1 MFRLLKGELPQR
13 YGLPYFYV
21 PPFGTFLLFSSLPRM
36 SSPFNNE
43 QLLEQALEW
52 FFMLQSEDC
61 TDEDRRR
68 FNLWYRQSE
77 ENQAAYAHA
86 ECLWSDLDQIKEEK
100 DNPRLKKARRHS
112 RRSPARMLGMSVLL
126 LVSSALA
133 VAGWMDY
140 SAETITYSTRKGE
153 RQAVVLDDGTAVDLN
168 TATRLHATISLLR
181 RRIVLDQGEAIF
193 DVRHESLRPFKVQA
207 GDLAIRDIGTRF
219 SARRHGHAVSVAVLQ
234 GAIEINGERVEEG
247 YQRNYL
253 PDTGLSS
260 IQPIDAEQVEA
271 WKHGRLVFRKSPLR
285 DVIAELERYHSV
297 RIVFADPS
305 LARQTLSGTFDID
318 DLELFLASVE
328 KILPVQVQLLL
339 EEGERMFLMEKTGR
353 K

>member
-1 MFRLLKGELPQR
+1 
-13 YGLPYFYV
+13 
-21 PPFGTFLLFSSLPRM
+21 M

-86 ECLWSDLDQIKEEK
+86 ECLWSDLDRIKEEK

-133 VAGWMDY
+133 VAGWMEH

>member
-1 MFRLLKGELPQR
+1 MSCYVAHFRS
-13 YGLPYFYV
+13 
-21 PPFGTFLLFSSLPRM
+21 FLLCHPM

-86 ECLWSDLDQIKEEK
+86 GRLWSNLDQVKEEK
-100 DNPRLKKARRHS
+100 DNPRLKKARRRHS
-112 RRSPARMLGMSVLL
+112 GLSPARMLGMSALL

-133 VAGWMDY
+133 AVGWMEY

-153 RQAVVLDDGTAVDLN
+153 RQVVVLDDGTAVDLN
-168 TATRLHATISLLR
+168 TATRLHTTISLLR

-193 DVRHESLRPFKVQA
+193 DVRHESLRSFRVQA

-219 SARRHGHAVSVAVLQ
+219 SARRHGDAVSVAVLQ

-305 LARQTLSGTFDID
+305 IARQTLSGTFDID

-339 EEGERMFLMEKTGR
+339 EEGERMFLMEKTRR

>member
-1 MFRLLKGELPQR
+1 
-13 YGLPYFYV
+13 
-21 PPFGTFLLFSSLPRM
+21 M

-61 TDEDRRR
+61 TDEDRQR

-86 ECLWSDLDQIKEEK
+86 ECLWSDLDQIREEG
-100 DNPRLKKARRHS
+100 DIPGLKSARRARP
-112 RRSPARMLGMSVLL
+112 RRSAARMLGMSVLL

-133 VAGWMDY
+133 VAGWMEY

-181 RRIVLDQGEAIF
+181 RKIVLDQGEAIF
-193 DVRHESLRPFKVQA
+193 DVRHESLRPFTVQA

-219 SARRHGHAVSVAVLQ
+219 SARRHGDAVSVAVLQ
-234 GAIEINGERVEEG
+234 GVIEINSERVEEG

-253 PDTGLSS
+253 SDTGLSS

-339 EEGERMFLMEKTGR
+339 EEGERMFLMEKTRR

>member
-1 MFRLLKGELPQR
+1 ME
-13 YGLPYFYV
+13 
-21 PPFGTFLLFSSLPRM
+21 
-36 SSPFNNE
+36 
-43 QLLEQALEW
+43 
-52 FFMLQSEDC
+52 
-61 TDEDRRR
+61 
-68 FNLWYRQSE
+68 
-77 ENQAAYAHA
+77 
-86 ECLWSDLDQIKEEK
+86 
-100 DNPRLKKARRHS
+100 
-112 RRSPARMLGMSVLL
+112 
-126 LVSSALA
+126 
-133 VAGWMDY
+133 Y

-181 RRIVLDQGEAIF
+181 RKIVLDQGEAIF
-193 DVRHESLRPFKVQA
+193 DVRHESLRPFTVQA

-219 SARRHGHAVSVAVLQ
+219 SARRHGDAVSVAVLQ
-234 GAIEINGERVEEG
+234 GVIEINSERVEEG

-339 EEGERMFLMEKTGR
+339 EEGERMFLMEKTRR

>member
-1 MFRLLKGELPQR
+1 
-13 YGLPYFYV
+13 
-21 PPFGTFLLFSSLPRM
+21 M

-61 TDEDRRR
+61 TDEDRQR

-86 ECLWSDLDQIKEEK
+86 ECLWSDLDQIREEG
-100 DNPRLKKARRHS
+100 DIPGLKSARRARP
-112 RRSPARMLGMSVLL
+112 RRSAARMLGMSVLL

-133 VAGWMDY
+133 VAGWMEH

-181 RRIVLDQGEAIF
+181 RKIVLDQGEAIF
-193 DVRHESLRPFKVQA
+193 DVRHESLRPFTVQA

-219 SARRHGHAVSVAVLQ
+219 SARRHGDAVSVAVLQ

-247 YQRNYL
+247 HQRNYL

-328 KILPVQVQLLL
+328 KILPVQVQVLL
-339 EEGERMFLMEKTGR
+339 EEGERMFLMEKTRR